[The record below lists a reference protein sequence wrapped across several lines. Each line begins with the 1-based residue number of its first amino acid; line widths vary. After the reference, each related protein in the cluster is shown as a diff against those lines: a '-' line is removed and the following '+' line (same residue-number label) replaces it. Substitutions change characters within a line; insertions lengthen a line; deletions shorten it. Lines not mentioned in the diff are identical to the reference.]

1 MKLGIIV
8 YSKTGTT
15 LEFGR
20 RIAAKLKEG
29 GHDVDIV
36 ELKTDVPVE
45 MKSARAASSFNI
57 TNLPDCNMYDAL
69 LVGGPVWAFTA
80 APVTV
85 SCLKQLQGISGKKLL
100 PFVTMGFP
108 FAFMGGS
115 HAISVMSRM
124 AAQSGADI
132 LPGKIAPK
140 MLRDQ
145 DKLMENAASEIPEY
159 FK

>member
-1 MKLGIIV
+1 MKLGIII

-15 LEFGR
+15 LEFGKV
-20 RIAAKLKEG
+20 IAAKLKED

-45 MKSARAASSFNI
+45 LKSARAASNFNI
-57 TNLPDCNMYDAL
+57 TNLPDCGMYDAL

-115 HAISVMSRM
+115 RAISAMSGI
-124 AAQSGADI
+124 AAQSGAQV

-140 MLRDQ
+140 LFRHQDMLM
-145 DKLMENAASEIPEY
+145 KKAASEIPEY